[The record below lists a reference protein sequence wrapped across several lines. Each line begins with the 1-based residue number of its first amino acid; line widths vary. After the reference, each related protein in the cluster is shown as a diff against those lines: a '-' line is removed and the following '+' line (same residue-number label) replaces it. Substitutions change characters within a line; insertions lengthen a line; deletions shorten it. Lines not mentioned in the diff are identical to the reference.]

1 MRDVLPN
8 KEPLGDRDAQDSER
22 SPHATCVGREHAV
35 EAIQMQSRG
44 SASTAFSDFTDTA
57 IAARATCLKETG
69 R

>member
-1 MRDVLPN
+1 
-8 KEPLGDRDAQDSER
+8 
-22 SPHATCVGREHAV
+22 VGREHAV

-57 IAARATCLKETG
+57 IAARAACLKETG